1 MKMTSEE
8 FRWIDDVVRTEEE
21 TAAESMPKVLSDLGK
36 TLVTISE
43 QQCSAWKNR

>member
-8 FRWIDDVVRTEEE
+8 FYWIDDVVGTEE

-36 TLVTISE
+36 TLATISE